1 MLRVAL
7 HSGEKRRVSFVL
19 DMSQA
24 AFHGRDLT
32 LAVEPGDMEIMIGA
46 SSQDIRFRAPF
57 RITGSRRRLSLLD
70 VRPTSVE
77 IS

>member
-1 MLRVAL
+1 M
-7 HSGEKRRVSFVL
+7 SFAL

-32 LAVEPGDMEIMIGA
+32 FAVEPGEMEVMLGA

-57 RITGSRRRLSLLD
+57 RIAGSRRRLSLLD